1 MRCGAFVLLFLIL
14 LSSASSVTAQDDNFS
29 NQELELDW
37 EYDFGETYISTKPL
51 IANETLFVRTSTST
65 SSSAGIYAFDLDGEL
80 MWSKSNTNST
90 FNDMSPIIY
99 VEQGQGDC
107 GAWPDMLLV
116 GWSDGTL
123 DALHPGTGSVFWH
136 KETEVIT
143 WGITGSMLIDSDQLL
158 VPTRKGL
165 SNYCLSNGTANF
177 EVQTGLG
184 WRNGVSKLGN
194 EYFLGDEFGAL
205 WRVTEDGTSS
215 SKSLDIGKIRHAPL
229 VVDGMLLIH
238 GQGLS
243 ASNIALVDPID
254 FSIEII
260 SISGP
265 SPGIPIQVNN
275 TIITTDSNFVKTF
288 ECSISCRFVDQY
300 SFTSNGEIS
309 LVFDDMI
316 MLPKNTVDG
325 GWGIFSLNS
334 SNDLRFSE
342 LYTTKYDW
350 YGTAGPEYQIVSGRE
365 ILAIGNDNGN
375 LQVFTSTD
383 PGTIDNKSIETKYM
397 SQILTFILFI
407 FIATSGIQFLRE
419 NYKSSFKYFLI
430 IIVILFTFAF
440 NDIASVWSSYISEIN
455 NETQTQES
463 LWDENWPEEWLGTQ
477 IAIFEFDNQT
487 LTSGGHL
494 NIDTALELTYIA
506 ADELS
511 ITVDDSDTS
520 IGKYIES
527 FNGDRGEGWVFSV
540 DGQEAIISAEYAEI
554 NSDSIV
560 HWKIV

>member
-1 MRCGAFVLLFLIL
+1 
-14 LSSASSVTAQDDNFS
+14 LSSVSSVTAQDDNFS
-29 NQELELDW
+29 NQDLELDW

-51 IANETLFVRTSTST
+51 IENETLFVRTSTST

-80 MWSKSNTNST
+80 MWSKSNPNST

-194 EYFLGDEFGAL
+194 EYFIGDEVGVL
-205 WRVTEDGTSS
+205 WRVAEDGTSS
-215 SKSLDIGKIRHAPL
+215 SKDLDIGKIRHAPL

-238 GQGLS
+238 GQGLYG
-243 ASNIALVDPID
+243 SNIALVDPID
-254 FSIEII
+254 FSIDII
-260 SISGP
+260 STSGP

-275 TIITTDSNFVKTF
+275 TIITTDSNFINTF
-288 ECSISCRFVDQY
+288 DCSTSCRFVDQY
-300 SFTSNGEIS
+300 SFTSNGEMS

-350 YGTAGPEYQIVSGRE
+350 YGTAGPEFQIVSGRE

-383 PGTIDNKSIETKYM
+383 PGTIDNKSIETNYM
-397 SQILTFILFI
+397 SQIL
-407 FIATSGIQFLRE
+407 S
-419 NYKSSFKYFLI
+419 
-430 IIVILFTFAF
+430 
-440 NDIASVWSSYISEIN
+440 
-455 NETQTQES
+455 
-463 LWDENWPEEWLGTQ
+463 
-477 IAIFEFDNQT
+477 
-487 LTSGGHL
+487 
-494 NIDTALELTYIA
+494 
-506 ADELS
+506 
-511 ITVDDSDTS
+511 
-520 IGKYIES
+520 
-527 FNGDRGEGWVFSV
+527 
-540 DGQEAIISAEYAEI
+540 
-554 NSDSIV
+554 
-560 HWKIV
+560 